1 MSNAFK
7 KLQDLLAPGAVQVGT
22 VSAFANGI
30 ATVDLPG
37 GGQVRAK
44 GQTQVAAKVFVQD
57 GKVLG
62 AAPDLPV
69 TVSDI

>member
-1 MSNAFK
+1 MSNIFK
-7 KLQDLLAPGAVQVGT
+7 KLQDLLAPGAVQIGT
-22 VSAFANGI
+22 VSSVAKGL

-44 GQTQVAAKVFVQD
+44 GQIQVAAKVLGQD

-62 AAPDLPV
+62 AGPDLPV
-69 TVSDI
+69 TMSEI